1 MTITLRS
8 ANIFDKILKMFG
20 KNRAFYVPQQNGR
33 YVYQRAIP
41 ESFLRA
47 FLRPA
52 HTSLPA
58 NWFYLPEL
66 LDGTAAEKISEEKT
80 ESP

>member
-20 KNRAFYVPQQNGR
+20 KNRAFYVPKQNGR
-33 YVYQRAIP
+33 YFYQRAIP

-47 FLRPA
+47 LLRPA
-52 HTSLPA
+52 NKSLPA
-58 NWFYLPEL
+58 GWFYLHEF
-66 LDGTAAEKISEEKT
+66 LDGTAPEKISEENKQ
-80 ESP
+80 SP